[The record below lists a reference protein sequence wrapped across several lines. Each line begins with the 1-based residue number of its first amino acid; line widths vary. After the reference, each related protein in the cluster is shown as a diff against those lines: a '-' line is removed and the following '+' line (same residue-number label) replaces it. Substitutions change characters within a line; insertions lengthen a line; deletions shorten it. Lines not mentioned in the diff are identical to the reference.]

1 MILKVITNKNRLI
14 IPKGE
19 QTGSSSTHFTES
31 NYIDIYYGDFFK
43 KDKTFT
49 KKRRQHFYVCNE
61 IKNIIQK
68 RIGNNYSYSELFAGI
83 GIKAAIF
90 CDNMNKGQKIQL
102 NELNANC
109 TEILKQNF
117 TEADITCGDSFYY
130 EFKENYDVSVI
141 DFNNYTL
148 GKYDKG
154 WKVVLDNVFSHTNK
168 FVVLNDC
175 SIVYLSRKQDLS
187 FETYSSILGKEIHNI
202 DEYRSAVV
210 DFYEKEYPD
219 WNVMYVYICGQTDF
233 ILFEKKS
240 SNTDT
245 DVRVK
250 DKSGTIVCKDAL
262 VDKNLETPI
271 IVTENE
277 VFGE

>member
-1 MILKVITNKNRLI
+1 MILKVITNKNKLI
-14 IPKGE
+14 IPEGD
-19 QTGSSSTHFTES
+19 TGGSASTHYTNS
-31 NYIDIYYGDFFK
+31 NYIDIFYGDFFK
-43 KDKTFT
+43 KDGTFT
-49 KKRRQHFYVCNE
+49 KKRKQHFYVCNE
-61 IKNIIQK
+61 IKNIIQ
-68 RIGNNYSYSELFAGI
+68 RQIGNNYSYSELFAGI

-102 NELNANC
+102 NELNADC
-109 TEILKQNF
+109 AEILKQNF

-130 EFKENYDVSVI
+130 KFKENYDVSVI
-141 DFNNYTL
+141 DFNNYTI
-148 GKYDKG
+148 GKYAKG
-154 WKVVLDNVFSHTNK
+154 WKTLLDNVFSHTNK

-219 WNVMYVYICGQTDF
+219 WGVMYVFICGQTDF

-240 SNTDT
+240 LT
-245 DVRVK
+245 VEGE
-250 DKSGTIVCKDAL
+250 DKEKLGGIECIDAL

-271 IVTENE
+271 IVTENDI
-277 VFGE
+277 FGE

>member
-1 MILKVITNKNRLI
+1 MILKVITNKNKLI
-14 IPKGE
+14 IPEGD
-19 QTGSSSTHFTES
+19 TGGSASTHYTNS
-31 NYIDIYYGDFFK
+31 NYIDIFYGDFFK
-43 KDKTFT
+43 KDGTFT
-49 KKRRQHFYVCNE
+49 KKRKQHFYVCNE
-61 IKNIIQK
+61 IKNIIQ
-68 RIGNNYSYSELFAGI
+68 RQIGNNYSYSELFAGI

-102 NELNANC
+102 NELNADC

-130 EFKENYDVSVI
+130 KFKENYDVSVI
-141 DFNNYTL
+141 DFNNYTI
-148 GKYDKG
+148 GKYAKG
-154 WKVVLDNVFSHTNK
+154 WKTLLDNVFSHTNK

-219 WNVMYVYICGQTDF
+219 WNVMYVFICGQTDF

-240 SNTDT
+240 LT
-245 DVRVK
+245 VEGE
-250 DKSGTIVCKDAL
+250 DKEKLGGIECIDAL

-271 IVTENE
+271 IVTENDI
-277 VFGE
+277 FGE

>member
-1 MILKVITNKNRLI
+1 MILKVITNKNKLI
-14 IPKGE
+14 IPEGD
-19 QTGSSSTHFTES
+19 TGGSASTHYTNS
-31 NYIDIYYGDFFK
+31 NYIDIFYGDFFK
-43 KDKTFT
+43 KDGTFT
-49 KKRRQHFYVCNE
+49 KKRKQHFYVCNE
-61 IKNIIQK
+61 IKNIIQ
-68 RIGNNYSYSELFAGI
+68 RQIGNNYSYSELFAGI

-102 NELNANC
+102 NELNADC
-109 TEILKQNF
+109 AEILKQNF

-130 EFKENYDVSVI
+130 KFKENYDVSVI
-141 DFNNYTL
+141 DFNNYTI
-148 GKYDKG
+148 GKYAKG
-154 WKVVLDNVFSHTNK
+154 WKTLLDNVFSHTNK

-219 WNVMYVYICGQTDF
+219 WGVMYVFICGQTDF

-240 SNTDT
+240 LT
-245 DVRVK
+245 VEGE
-250 DKSGTIVCKDAL
+250 DKEKLDGIECIDAL

-271 IVTENE
+271 IVTENDI
-277 VFGE
+277 FGE